1 MTHGELVAWLV
12 EFVRQRSGDANIT
25 VRMLPDRLTL
35 EVWSDEGTTRLSIP
49 GKEQDRGL
57 KARDFRKVVEVG
69 DWAGV
74 FPPCGAQAVE
84 LDLDRGLVVD
94 RRPPVRSSG

>member
-35 EVWSDEGTTRLSIP
+35 EVWSDEGTTRLTIP
-49 GKEQDRGL
+49 GGEQDRGL
-57 KARDFRKVVEVG
+57 EARNFRKVAEVG
-69 DWAGV
+69 DWAGCL
-74 FPPCGAQAVE
+74 PPHGAQAVE

-94 RRPPVRSSG
+94 RRPPVLSSG

>member
-35 EVWSDEGTTRLSIP
+35 EVWSDEGTTRLMIP
-49 GKEQDRGL
+49 GREQERGA
-57 KARDFRKVVEVG
+57 KARHFRKVAEVG
-69 DWAGV
+69 DWAGCL
-74 FPPCGAQAVE
+74 PPCGVHAVE

-94 RRPPVRSSG
+94 HRPPVPISS